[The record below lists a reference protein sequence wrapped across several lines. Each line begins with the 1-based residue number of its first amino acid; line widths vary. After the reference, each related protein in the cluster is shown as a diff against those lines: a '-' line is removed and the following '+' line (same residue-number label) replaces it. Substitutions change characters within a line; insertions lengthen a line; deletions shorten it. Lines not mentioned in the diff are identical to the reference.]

1 MSYNAFKEINNKGE
15 YYEVWFIPWFIPWF
29 IFVGADKEPN

>member
-15 YYEVWFIPWFIPWF
+15 YYELWFIRWF
-29 IFVGADKEPN
+29 IFVGVNLGEIQVLR